1 MKKVIATPN
10 APAALGPY
18 SQAVFANGVLYGS
31 GQVGLNPETG
41 EFAGTTIEAQARQI
55 FSNINAVLTEA
66 GFTPAD
72 VVKTIIFLDN
82 VADFATVNGLYE
94 QFFQNSQVLPARS
107 CVEVAQLPAG
117 ALIEIEYMAT
127 K

>member
-18 SQAVFANGVLYGS
+18 SQAVLANDTLYGS
-31 GQVGLNPETG
+31 GQIGLNPESG
-41 EFAGTTIEAQARQI
+41 EFAGTTIEAQAKQV
-55 FSNINAVLTEA
+55 FSNIKAVLAEA
-66 GFTPAD
+66 GFKPAD
-72 VVKTIIFLDN
+72 VVKTTIFLDN

-94 QFFQNSQVLPARS
+94 QFFSDSEVLPGRS

-117 ALIEIEYMAT
+117 ALIEIEYIAT